1 MPCLSSLN
9 SDEVLAPS
17 QLAERAVWPLGEKG
31 ILDPCADV
39 KVRISEV
46 ARVEGGS

>member
-1 MPCLSSLN
+1 MN

-31 ILDPCADV
+31 ILDPRADV
-39 KVRISEV
+39 KLHISEV
-46 ARVEGGS
+46 AKVEGGS